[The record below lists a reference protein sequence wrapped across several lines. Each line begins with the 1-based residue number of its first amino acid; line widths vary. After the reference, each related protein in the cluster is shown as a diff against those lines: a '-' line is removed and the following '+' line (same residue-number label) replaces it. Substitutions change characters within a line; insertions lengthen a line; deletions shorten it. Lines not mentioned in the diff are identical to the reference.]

1 MQFNIIQGTS
11 ICGLYYNYKDTSD
24 DDIRKKLEKVKFLC
38 LHNGKLYSFT
48 DRQMQRLVEKP
59 RGVALSFEGVKDDED
74 VNDPSKMHEV
84 TGLVE
89 WKRITFLVKS
99 SSRFFLKPDVGEVI
113 DQVYFHDWY
122 DSKFAALAIDQDDYK
137 LLPDTEGEHFLMT
150 AILYTHG

>member
-24 DDIRKKLEKVKFLC
+24 DDIRKKLEKVKFLY
-38 LHNGKLYSFT
+38 LDGDKLYPYT
-48 DRQMQRLVEKP
+48 DHQMKRLMEKP
-59 RGVALSFEGVKDDED
+59 RNVALSFEGIKDENDERVKTE
-74 VNDPSKMHEV
+74 EV

-113 DQVYFHDWY
+113 DQIYFDNWY
-122 DSKFAALAIDQDDYK
+122 DSKFVAMAIDQSEHV
-137 LLPDTEGEHFLMT
+137 LLPDTQGEHFLMT